1 MWNQNRSLTLSIA
14 LVRSLLLIIPA
25 LCVCAPWMVR
35 WYDLNELDKIGLVDG
50 SVFVPLLICLYVAAV
65 CGEVCVIFLL
75 RLLHNIRAEQVFI
88 PENCKYLRIIS
99 WCCLLAAIP
108 FFAFGFWRFISFMV
122 ALAAAFFGVVLR
134 VLKNVFEQAVAL
146 QEENDYTI

>member
-1 MWNQNRSLTLSIA
+1 MWNQDRSLFLSLTI
-14 LVRSLLLIIPA
+14 VRAFAVIIPI

-35 WYDLNELDKIGLVDG
+35 WYDLTNLDKIGLVDG
-50 SVFVPLLICLYVAAV
+50 PVFLPLLICLYLAAV

-75 RLLHNIRAEQVFI
+75 KLLHNIRAEQVFI

-108 FFAFGFWRFISFMV
+108 FFAFGFWRFISFIV
-122 ALAAAFFGVVLR
+122 AMAAAFFGLILR
-134 VLKNVFEQAVAL
+134 VVKNVFVQAVAL